1 MKAHYMLLAALLSCA
16 LTPALVGCTDANGAR
31 HALEAQGFTDI
42 VIGDYAPFACAKG
55 DDYATQF
62 TATNPHGKRVSG
74 VVCSGFLKGS
84 TVRW

>member
-1 MKAHYMLLAALLSCA
+1 MLLATLLSCA
-16 LTPALVGCTDANGAR
+16 LTPALVGCTDVDGAR
-31 HALEAQGFTDI
+31 HALEAQGFTNI
-42 VIGDYAPFACAKG
+42 EIGGYAAFACANS

-74 VVCSGFLKGS
+74 VVCSGFLKGA